1 LTAPEVSVVVPA
13 YNEGSAIVPCVERIL
28 EATSSPV
35 EVLVVYDRPEDTT
48 AAPVAELAARDPRV
62 RGVLNQVR
70 RGPAGA
76 LKAGFQQARAE
87 VVVVTMADGSDDVA
101 QIDQMVRLV
110 RRGFA
115 VVAASRYMRGGRQ
128 LGGPP
133 LKGLVSRTA
142 GVSLHLLARVGTHD
156 ATNSFKAYS
165 RQFVEEV
172 GIESDAGFEMGIELV
187 AKARRRGRRVTE
199 IPTTWRDRT
208 SGQSNFKV
216 REWIPRYLHW
226 YLVAALPGYERWR
239 PHRGK
244 T

>member
-1 LTAPEVSVVVPA
+1 MVVPA

-187 AKARRRGRRVTE
+187 AKARRRGRRVKE

-216 REWIPRYLHW
+216 RDWIPRYLHW
-226 YLVAALPGYERWR
+226 YLVAVLPGYERWR